1 MPPNALPGLNNGKA
15 MCLPSGD
22 QARNEG
28 ASDAGLATYRALSS
42 PPFELVVINWYLP
55 GSGLFLRAKAIRR
68 PSAENVMS
76 LSIPRTTVIGV
87 PPRDRKSTRL
97 NSSHVEI
104 SYAVFCLKK

>member
-55 GSGLFLRAKAIRR
+55 GSGLFLRAKALPR
-68 PSAENVMS
+68 PPAENVTS
-76 LSIPRTTVIGV
+76 LSLPRNLVIGV
-87 PPRDRKSTRL
+87 PASTGARYRS
-97 NSSHVEI
+97 N
-104 SYAVFCLKK
+104 F